1 MRATGI
7 VRRID
12 DLGRIVIPKE
22 LRRTLHIRESE
33 PMEIYTG
40 AQGEVIF
47 KKYSPVGEVAA
58 CAGDY
63 AEVLHRTAGVRALIC
78 DRDRVVACGG
88 LPRRDWLDAPLPPA
102 LEQVTAARRLYR
114 PTPVQPL
121 FCESLTGGRC
131 AVRVAAPVLSRGDVA
146 GCVLFLAATDTAELP
161 EETEC
166 KLAAVAAALLG
177 KQLEED

>member
-22 LRRTLHIRESE
+22 IRRTLRIRESE

-40 AQGEVIF
+40 SQGEVIF
-47 KKYSPVGEVAA
+47 KKYSPIGEVSV

-63 AEVLHRTAGVRALIC
+63 AEVLNRTAGVRVLIC
-78 DRDRVVACGG
+78 DRDRVVACAGA
-88 LPRRDWLDAPLPPA
+88 PRRDWLDVTVPPA
-102 LEQVTAARRLYR
+102 LEQVMEGRRLYR
-114 PTPVQPL
+114 PTPGQPL
-121 FCESLTGGRC
+121 FCESLTGSRC
-131 AVRVAAPVLSRGDVA
+131 AVRVAAPILVRGDVT
-146 GCVLFLAATDTAELP
+146 GCVLFLAAADAADLP

-166 KLAAVAAALLG
+166 KLAGVAAALLG
-177 KQLEED
+177 KQLDPE